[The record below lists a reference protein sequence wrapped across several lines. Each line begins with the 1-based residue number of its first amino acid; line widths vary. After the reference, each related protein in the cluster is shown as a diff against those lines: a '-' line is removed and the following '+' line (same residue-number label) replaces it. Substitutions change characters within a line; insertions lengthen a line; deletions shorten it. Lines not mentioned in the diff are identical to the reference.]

1 MFYPNG
7 QKYVKQKNYVNYKN
21 RGMSLESL
29 INDAN
34 VYYLEND
41 IAVINK
47 RPTPIGLVDVDYKKG
62 EIKKAFFKEKSTFDY
77 NGVYKGKYIDFEA
90 KESISKTS
98 FPLANIHE
106 HQIKHLRNI
115 LRHGAI
121 AFLIVSINDAYYLL
135 EGETL
140 LNFIDEGKRKSIPI
154 SFFDE
159 KAHII
164 KLKLNPIIDYLSIVD
179 DVYFK
184 GDVLDGKKN

>member
-7 QKYVKQKNYVNYKN
+7 QKYVKQKNFVNYKN

-34 VYYLEND
+34 LYYLEND
-41 IAVINK
+41 IAIINK

-62 EIKKAFFKEKSTFDY
+62 EIKKAFFREKSTFDY

-90 KESISKTS
+90 KESQSKTS
-98 FPLANIHE
+98 FPLANIHD

-121 AFLIVSINDAYYLL
+121 AFLIINISNTYYLL

-140 LNFIDEGKRKSIPI
+140 LNFIDKEERKSIPI
-154 SFFDE
+154 AFLKKE
-159 KAHII
+159 AHEI

-179 DVYFK
+179 EIYFK
-184 GDVLDGKKN
+184 GDVKNGK